1 MRQEKYSVFCSS
13 DAGNRAR
20 VRPQGTLVIVSIR
33 TVQYPLGPGLRP
45 KSLIPTEHCVR
56 HGCTGD
62 GRSTGQLESVWKEKT
77 AGTHLFSREFVAKQR
92 GEKKE
97 EGRKNVV
104 DA

>member
-1 MRQEKYSVFCSS
+1 MRREIYSVFCSS

-62 GRSTGQLESVWKEKT
+62 GRSTGQLESVRKEKT
-77 AGTHLFSREFVAKQR
+77 AGTHLFPREFVAKQ
-92 GEKKE
+92 GGKKE
-97 EGRKNVV
+97 EGRKKVV